1 VILFMTYSAQDHTYV
16 VCAYGESPYL
26 RECLRSLRA
35 QTVPSN
41 VIVSTST
48 PNAMICEAAD
58 EFSAPL
64 FASNEVPSI
73 SGDWNRALSH
83 VETSL
88 ATIAHQDDVY
98 LPRYTERM
106 LGYVNRADRPLIFFS
121 NYGEIRGREN
131 SDESPILKVK
141 RLLLHSLINQRNWSR
156 IRARRRALSLGC
168 SICCPSVTFNLNL
181 LERPLFEDVY
191 RCDLDWQTWERL
203 SKMDG
208 SFVYSPELLMR
219 HRIHEDS
226 ETTALIKDDTRT
238 REDLE
243 MLSKFW
249 PVPIARLVNRFY
261 SISQNSND

>member
-1 VILFMTYSAQDHTYV
+1 MTYSAQDHTYV

-26 RECLRSLRA
+26 CECLRSLRA
-35 QTVPSN
+35 QTVQSN

-48 PNAMICEAAD
+48 PNVMIREIAD

-64 FASNEVPSI
+64 FVSNEAPSI

-83 VETSL
+83 VETPL

-98 LPRYTERM
+98 LSRYTEQM
-106 LGYVNRADRPLIFFS
+106 LGYMNRADRPLIFFS
-121 NYGEIRGREN
+121 NYGEIRGGEN
-131 SDESPILKVK
+131 SDDSLILKVK
-141 RLLLHSLINQRNWSR
+141 RLLLRSLIKQRNWSC
-156 IRARRRALSLGC
+156 IRARRKALSLGC
-168 SICCPSVTFNLNL
+168 PICCPSVTFNFDL
-181 LERPLFEDVY
+181 LDKPLFEDTY

-219 HRIHEDS
+219 HRIHEGS
-226 ETTALIKDDTRT
+226 ETTASIKDDTRT

-249 PVPIARLVNRFY
+249 PSLVARLINRIY
-261 SISQNSND
+261 SISQISND